1 MPLFLKSKLAF
12 KNYIII
18 CMLLVLVK
26 LSDPIPINIT
36 LDNLVQNYTEPSF
49 FRISPNPENETNY
62 IKVEIKGKNPE
73 QNYIISYYKEDSTF
87 NKRDQLAQSL
97 SGKAFMWLNKNQIKK
112 DFYLS
117 VECPDSNCEF
127 TFNIS
132 LKEDIQLE
140 VLESYTYTV
149 TEDNKETTFIF
160 NSGVVNR
167 NFYHCILSIWAKGSK
182 TIDTQLNAKEY
193 TKHPDF
199 NAYLINMGT
208 VNKEFNYTFVVKG
221 SVGDT
226 IHVGSLFF
234 SEYNIYINYIANLGM
249 ELPVFLAKGILDDAD
264 FIFPKSSSNLTHTLY
279 QINYDYQVSEFL
291 KTGVKFFK
299 NDNEIFF
306 RLDPYE
312 NFSFYSLQYIENGN
326 SSHSKKFN
334 HYPPQELGVTYQRN
348 LIKEEIIGLIPMKPQ
363 SDFTYLTYHVAV
375 KEGKYKAFIYECE
388 KYPFCDIESVD
399 LKQLKQLI
407 DFNSASISF
416 SNKEYD
422 NNISPISKKQKM
434 LLLKCETESC
444 KLLTTMYTDKDQLNI
459 FLSVPYYKYIRENS
473 AENYLLS
480 IKKEIVNSFSVSQK
494 DVYIYINLEILSGK
508 ITLTSKGNK
517 EIKKKKGKKLYI
529 VDINKLKDFS
539 LKVEANKNSAFSI
552 SASIHTDEI
561 DLLTPQSNY
570 LLKYNDNSNGNMLL
584 FTDEKTVADKPYYFG
599 FYSLGCNL
607 EVKNSVSSTIKNG
620 ENFSQD
626 CQNIDN
632 NIKSIQYKANIV
644 EDKKNCL
651 FGVSMYKLYD
661 EKNSLNSI
669 LLPNDAQYPFLFT
682 DNYKTV
688 KYMQINGDKDK
699 DLILDINVNEN
710 STYNITLLLND
721 QEKYNYDISANEQ
734 IRINSSE
741 IKDVCKDDTQPC
753 KIDFIINAIEINEKS
768 SIEIIANKGEYDD
781 EDKEEERKEEKKE
794 EKGEEESENDHTLLY
809 IMLGVLGG
817 IIILVLIIMFF
828 VIKNKRKKSGGNFDE
843 NNFKEQTDEMALL
856 DSKA

>member
-1 MPLFLKSKLAF
+1 MSFFLKSKQF
-12 KNYIII
+12 FRNYIIV

-26 LSDPIPINIT
+26 LSDPINIT
-36 LDNLVQNYTEPSF
+36 LGNLEQNYTESSYF
-49 FRISPNPENETNY
+49 HISPNPENETNY
-62 IKVEIKGKNPE
+62 IKVMIQGKNKN
-73 QNYIISYYKEDSTF
+73 QDYIISYYKEDSTF
-87 NKRDQLAQSL
+87 NKRNQLAQSF
-97 SGKAFMWLNKNQIKK
+97 SGYAFMWLNKNQIKN

-117 VECPDSNCEF
+117 VECPDSACEF

-132 LKEDIQLE
+132 LKENIKLE
-140 VLESYTYTV
+140 VLESYTYIV
-149 TEDNKETTFIF
+149 TEDNKETTFII
-160 NSGVVNR
+160 NSGVVNF
-167 NFYHCILSIWAKGSK
+167 NLNYCKLSIWAKGSK
-182 TIDTQLNAKEY
+182 TIDTQLNTNKGF

-208 VNKEFNYTFVVKG
+208 VNKEFEYTFVVKG
-221 SVGDT
+221 FVGDT
-226 IHVGSLFF
+226 INVGSLFF
-234 SEYNIYINYIANLGM
+234 YGYNVYINYINNLGM
-249 ELPVFLAKGILDDAD
+249 ELPVFLAKEILDDAI

-291 KTGVKFFK
+291 KTGTKYFGGY
-299 NDNEIFF
+299 DQIFL
-306 RLDPYE
+306 RMDPFE

-326 SSHSKKFN
+326 SSQFN
-334 HYPPQELGVTYQRN
+334 KYNQYPPQELGVTYQRN
-348 LIKEEIIGLIPMKPQ
+348 LIKDEIIGLIPMKPQ
-363 SDFTYLTYHVAV
+363 NDFNYLTYHVAV

-388 KYPFCDIESVD
+388 NYPFCEINSDT
-399 LKQLKQLI
+399 LKQSKQLI

-434 LLLKCETESC
+434 LLLTCETESC

-459 FLSVPYYKYIRENS
+459 LLSVPYYKYIRENS
-473 AENYLLS
+473 TENYLLS
-480 IKKEIVNSFSVSQK
+480 MKREIVNSFSSAQK
-494 DVYIYINLEILSGK
+494 DVYVYLNLEILSGK

-570 LLKYNDNSNGNMLL
+570 LLKFNDNSNGNTL
-584 FTDEKTVADKPYYFG
+584 FFADEKTVADKPYYFG

-607 EVKNSVSSTIKNG
+607 EVKNSDSSTIKNG
-620 ENFSQD
+620 ENFYQD

-632 NIKSIQYKANIV
+632 NVKSIQYKANIV

-651 FGVSMYKLYD
+651 FSVSMYKLYD

-699 DLILDINVNEN
+699 DLILDINVKEN
-710 STYNITLLLND
+710 SKYSMVLLLND
-721 QEKYNYDISANEQ
+721 EEKYNYNISANDQ
-734 IRINSSE
+734 ISINSSE
-741 IKDVCKDDTQPC
+741 IKNVCKDDTQPC
-753 KIDFIINAIEINEKS
+753 KINFVINALEINEKS

-794 EKGEEESENDHTLLY
+794 EEPEKDNTLLY
-809 IMLGVLGG
+809 VMLGVIGG
-817 IIILVLIIMFF
+817 IIIIVLIIMIF
-828 VIKNKRKKSGGNFDE
+828 VLKYQKKKSGGNFDE
-843 NNFKEQTDEMALL
+843 KNFKEHTDEMALL
-856 DSKA
+856 DSNT